1 MPMPTFDQTQLP
13 TFIIGGALKAGT
25 TSLNFALK
33 QHPDV
38 FMCPI
43 KEPRYFAY
51 DESNPEHVANTSFF
65 RIRTLPEYEALFTE
79 VTGQKAIGE
88 VSPHYLISE
97 LAPVRIRQ
105 TIPDVKLVFSLRDP
119 VKRAHSAYWHEVRL
133 GQESRPPE
141 EALVEGE
148 YYLSFGR
155 YHELLQ
161 RWYDQFDASQ
171 ICIILFDDLKRDTAA
186 VVRNLCGFLGV
197 SPDYEFE
204 TEVRNPGGA
213 MRNVTL
219 GRFLEKVKTHP
230 LRRRLNHLAPGVLR
244 SRMADVR
251 AQNFAATPPL
261 ADDVVLRL
269 NDYYADDIL
278 KLEQLINRD
287 LSAWKPNT
295 AAVDAVSPS
304 TQTARN

>member
-1 MPMPTFDQTQLP
+1 MQQADQTKLP

-33 QHPDV
+33 QHPDI

-51 DESNPEHVANTSFF
+51 DATNPEHVANTSFF
-65 RIRTLPEYEALFTE
+65 RIRTLPEYTALFSEAKDETS
-79 VTGQKAIGE
+79 IGE
-88 VSPHYLISE
+88 VSPHYMLSE
-97 LAPVRIRQ
+97 LAPARIRQ
-105 TIPDVKLVFSLRDP
+105 TIPDVKLVFSLRHP
-119 VKRAHSAYWHEVRL
+119 VKRAYSAYWHEVRL
-133 GQESRPPE
+133 GHETRSPE

-148 YYLSFGR
+148 YYLSIGR
-155 YHELLQ
+155 YYDLLQ
-161 RWYDQFDASQ
+161 HWYDQFDASQ
-171 ICIILFDDLKRDTAA
+171 ICIILFDDLKSDTAA

-197 SPDYEFE
+197 SPDFDFE

-230 LRRRLNHLAPGVLR
+230 LRRRLNHLAPGLVR
-244 SRMADVR
+244 SRLADVR

-261 ADDVVLRL
+261 SDEVVLRL
-269 NDYYADDIL
+269 NDYYAADIL
-278 KLEQLINRD
+278 QLESMIGRD
-287 LSAWKPNT
+287 LSTWR
-295 AAVDAVSPS
+295 SG
-304 TQTARN
+304 